1 MKLSS
6 GVEWA
11 LHCCVG
17 LSQATTPVP
26 VTRLAEFHEV
36 SSTSLAKQMQS
47 LARAGIVAA
56 TEGRDGGYFLA
67 RDPANITLLDVVR
80 AIDGDTAAF
89 RCTEIRQ
96 RGPMAATPSQCVTP
110 CAIARAMAAA
120 EDAWRSALARTSIAD
135 LVRDVDRDTGGRK
148 LPRMGE
154 WFDDG
159 AARQSR

>member
-17 LSQATTPVP
+17 LSQATSPVP
-26 VTRLAEFHEV
+26 VTRLAEFHGV
-36 SSTSLAKQMQS
+36 STTSLAKQMQA
-47 LARAGIVAA
+47 LACAGIVAA

-67 RDPANITLLDVVR
+67 RDPGSITLLDVVR
-80 AIDGDTAAF
+80 AVDGDTAAF
-89 RCTEIRQ
+89 RCVEIRQ
-96 RGPMAATPSQCVTP
+96 RGPMAATPSECVKP
-110 CAIARAMAAA
+110 CAIARAMAVA
-120 EDAWRSALARTSIAD
+120 EGAWRSALAGTSIAD

-154 WFDDG
+154 WFDGGPVDG
-159 AARQSR
+159 